1 LRKVNSAENRHFLDG
16 PYARIAALACFA
28 LAAGALA
35 YIHRDDL
42 VARQPAAAGVSD
54 DAFSRCF
61 REGTAAI
68 ETMLSEKSIG
78 EEQARLFRLRAEARC
93 RAQTGTGGPPG
104 QAPGLPAVQ

>member
-1 LRKVNSAENRHFLDG
+1 LRKVNSSGNRHFLDG

-28 LAAGALA
+28 LAAGGLA

-42 VARQPAAAGVSD
+42 VARPPAAAGVTD

-61 REGTAAI
+61 RDGTAAI

-93 RAQTGTGGPPG
+93 RAQSGTGSPPG
-104 QAPGLPAVQ
+104 QAPGLPAVR